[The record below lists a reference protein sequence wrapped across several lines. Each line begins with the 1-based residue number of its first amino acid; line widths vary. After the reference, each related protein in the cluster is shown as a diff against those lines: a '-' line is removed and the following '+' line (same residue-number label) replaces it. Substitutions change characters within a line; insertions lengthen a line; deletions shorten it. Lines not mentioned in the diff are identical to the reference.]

1 VKLGAGRPVFMLRGM
16 STAAKVEV
24 RAGSHREVFAV
35 AKGPAGVL
43 RQIAGV
49 ERPGVGLVSLLVLK
63 GTVDLDGVA
72 VEG

>member
-1 VKLGAGRPVFMLRGM
+1 VFMLRGM

-24 RAGSHREVFAV
+24 RAGSHREVFSV
-35 AKGPAGVL
+35 AKGQAGAP
-43 RQIAGV
+43 RQITAA
-49 ERPGVGLVSLLVLK
+49 ERSAVGPVSLRVLE

>member
-1 VKLGAGRPVFMLRGM
+1 VKLGAGRPVFMLRAT

-24 RAGSHREVFAV
+24 RAGSHREAFAI
-35 AKGPAGVL
+35 AKGSAGTL
-43 RQIAGV
+43 RQVTAVGRSV
-49 ERPGVGLVSLLVLK
+49 AGLVSLRVLE